1 MTLALIADTEAAVP
15 IAGGRF
21 DFSDARDAMLERRVE
36 PVRRELLDR
45 IEARVASRIGRVC
58 AHLSASEFRALVTRI
73 AEIEI
78 KYSTRRTADL
88 FYGAHTPTSLGT
100 SEADAVPRQEMEHPP
115 QRQ

>member
-1 MTLALIADTEAAVP
+1 VP

-45 IEARVASRIGRVC
+45 IEARVAARIGRVC
-58 AHLSASEFRALVTRI
+58 AHLSPGEFRALVNRI

-78 KYSTRRTADL
+78 KYSTRRTEDL
-88 FYGAHTPTSLGT
+88 FHVAHQSTSSAST
-100 SEADAVPRQEMEHPP
+100 ESDAALPQEREHPP